1 MWIEFADKKDL
12 LYVYVCM
19 NNSVSVCMYVLY
31 VCMYV
36 RTVGLSRE
44 RRLVHSYIAAG
55 NHQPVRWNLISGIQ
69 H

>member
-1 MWIEFADKKDL
+1 M
-12 LYVYVCM
+12 YCM
-19 NNSVSVCMYVLY
+19 Y

-36 RTVGLSRE
+36 CTVGLSRE

-69 H
+69 HQDITHHLDT